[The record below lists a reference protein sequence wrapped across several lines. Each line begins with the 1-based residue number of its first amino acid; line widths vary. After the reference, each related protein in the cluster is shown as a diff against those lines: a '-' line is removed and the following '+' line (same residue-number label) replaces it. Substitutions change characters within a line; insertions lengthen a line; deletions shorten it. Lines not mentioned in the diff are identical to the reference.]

1 MMLDSSPGQL
11 AISTKNLTKRYGTI
25 TALDDLTLNVP
36 QGKIYGFLGPN
47 GAGKTTTIK
56 LLMGFIK
63 PTHGEAIMLG
73 RETWRHGV
81 DARADLGFLVQPDS
95 LFTDMTGNAH
105 LVFAEQLSGRKSVLR
120 QRLLDALE
128 LSPSALK
135 RRLGSYSKGMRQK
148 LALIAAIQHDP
159 ALLILDEPTDG
170 LDPLIQR
177 NFEEILHELN
187 SRGSTIFMSSH
198 DLSEV
203 ERTCELVAVV
213 RGGKLVAEE
222 TVAGLKRLHR
232 RRATVNFADTPPA
245 AIHIVEGA
253 HVIEV
258 DGNAVTFL
266 IEKDVNPL
274 LRFVLNL
281 GINDFTLSPPSLDD
295 IFMGFYDT
303 TDAELLPPQSSGRH
317 TTV

>member
-11 AISTKNLTKRYGTI
+11 AISTRNLTKHYGTI

-63 PTHGEAIMLG
+63 PTSGMAVMLG

-95 LFTDMTGNAH
+95 LFTDMSGNAH
-105 LVFAEQLSGRKSVLR
+105 LAFAEQLSGRPSVLR

-135 RRLGSYSKGMRQK
+135 RKLGSYSKGMRQK

-213 RGGKLVAEE
+213 KGGRLVAEE

-232 RRATVNFADTPPA
+232 RRATVNFSSTPPA
-245 AIHIVEGA
+245 SMNLIESAN
-253 HVIEV
+253 VIEV
-258 DGNAVTFL
+258 EGDSVTFL

-274 LRFVLNL
+274 LRFVLEM
-281 GINDFTLSPPSLDD
+281 GIDDFTLSPPSLDD

-303 TDAELLPPQSSGRH
+303 ADADPLPPQSPGRDA
-317 TTV
+317 TV